1 MYKLQEGRA
10 YNFYTLGNCIEG
22 DNLPTAVDVQFPWE
36 AHPRRSHQY
45 MLDMPA
51 LAATRFPVT
60 NEDYWHF
67 LQVTLCIIFGAGM
80 QIFLCNQETGW
91 RPADEHNWLRH
102 WGGADS
108 YPEGHGRKPVTWV
121 R

>member
-67 LQVTLCIIFGAGM
+67 LQVITMYYFWGM
-80 QIFLCNQETGW
+80 NANIFLNPGDGV
-91 RPADEHNWLRH
+91 A
-102 WGGADS
+102 AS
-108 YPEGHGRKPVTWV
+108 
-121 R
+121 

>member
-1 MYKLQEGRA
+1 MGQKKILCTVCKLQEGRA

-67 LQVTLCIIFGAGM
+67 LQVITMYYFWGRNAN
-80 QIFLCNQETGW
+80 IFL
-91 RPADEHNWLRH
+91 
-102 WGGADS
+102 
-108 YPEGHGRKPVTWV
+108 
-121 R
+121 

>member
-1 MYKLQEGRA
+1 
-10 YNFYTLGNCIEG
+10 
-22 DNLPTAVDVQFPWE
+22 
-36 AHPRRSHQY
+36 

-67 LQVTLCIIFGAGM
+67 LQVTKHIQYFWIGM
-80 QIFLCNQETGW
+80 QIFFCLQETGW

>member
-1 MYKLQEGRA
+1 MNKLQEGRA

-67 LQVTLCIIFGAGM
+67 LQVITMYYFWGRNVN
-80 QIFLCNQETGW
+80 IFL
-91 RPADEHNWLRH
+91 
-102 WGGADS
+102 
-108 YPEGHGRKPVTWV
+108 
-121 R
+121 